1 MDGPLVSIILPTF
14 NRSFCLGRAIGSVIG
29 QTFSNWEL
37 IVVDNYSTDNSK
49 EIIES
54 FYDER
59 IKYFKFS
66 NNGIVAASRNFGIK
80 RAKGK
85 YLAFVDSDDW
95 WICKKLELSVSA
107 LENGA
112 DFTYHDLYNVSSLP
126 VKKNSDLK
134 RLYAR
139 KLKRPIFMD
148 LVSNGNTIFNSSVVV
163 RHDLVIRI
171 NGFSENAEL
180 VTSEDYHGWLM
191 ISRLTDKFKKIDGIL
206 GYYWNGGGNL
216 SSSSSTII
224 SNNYLESIFFREFKL
239 NKTPGWMH
247 YDNSRALL
255 LSGKYTESRFQAR
268 RAIFKNVSLRIRIK
282 AIYTWFE
289 ASIRKFME
297 N

>member
-1 MDGPLVSIILPTF
+1 MDDPLVSIILPTF
-14 NRSFCLGRAIGSVIG
+14 NRSFCLGRAIESVIG
-29 QTFSNWEL
+29 QTFVNWEL
-37 IVVDNYSTDNSK
+37 IIVDNHSTDNSIA
-49 EIIES
+49 IIES
-54 FYDER
+54 FDDER
-59 IKYFKFS
+59 INYFKFS
-66 NNGIVAASRNFGIK
+66 NNGIVAASRNYGIK
-80 RAKGK
+80 KVKGR

-95 WICKKLELSVSA
+95 WVYKKLELSVIA

-112 DFTYHDLYNVSSLP
+112 DFIYHDLYNVSSLP
-126 VKKNSDLK
+126 VKKNSGLK

-139 KLKRPIFMD
+139 KLKHPIFTD
-148 LVSNGNTIFNSSVVV
+148 LVANGNAIFNSSVVV
-163 RHDLVIRI
+163 RHDLVVRI
-171 NGFSENAEL
+171 NGFSEDTKL

-191 ISRLTDKFKKIDGIL
+191 ISKLTEKFKKIDGIL
-206 GYYWNGGGNL
+206 GYYWSGGGNL
-216 SSSSSTII
+216 TSSSSTII

-239 NKTPGWMH
+239 NKTLGWMH

-255 LSGKYTESRFQAR
+255 LSGKYIESRFHAR

>member
-1 MDGPLVSIILPTF
+1 
-14 NRSFCLGRAIGSVIG
+14 
-29 QTFSNWEL
+29 
-37 IVVDNYSTDNSK
+37 
-49 EIIES
+49 
-54 FYDER
+54 
-59 IKYFKFS
+59 
-66 NNGIVAASRNFGIK
+66 
-80 RAKGK
+80 
-85 YLAFVDSDDW
+85 
-95 WICKKLELSVSA
+95 
-107 LENGA
+107 
-112 DFTYHDLYNVSSLP
+112 
-126 VKKNSDLK
+126 
-134 RLYAR
+134 
-139 KLKRPIFMD
+139 
-148 LVSNGNTIFNSSVVV
+148 
-163 RHDLVIRI
+163 
-171 NGFSENAEL
+171 
-180 VTSEDYHGWLM
+180 M